1 VARAPQRTDAMAL
14 IAASLAR
21 RLGARSILE
30 SIELTLERGQLC
42 VVIGPNGAGKS
53 TLLRL
58 LAGIDR
64 PDGGGVS
71 LAGSALEGMAPR
83 DRARRIA
90 HLPQATSAHWPLN
103 GRDMVALG
111 RLPHGAGLEA
121 ARAADA
127 TAIATAMARTD
138 TTAFTDRRI
147 DMLSSGERARLA
159 LARVLS
165 TEAEV
170 LLADEPVASL
180 DPAQQLAAMDA
191 LREEAGGGAIV
202 VVVLHDLALVSRYA
216 DRVIVLAGGRIV
228 GDGPPDAALAPE
240 TLERV
245 YGARFEMARIPVAVS
260 DPSRAG

>member
-1 VARAPQRTDAMAL
+1 MAL
-14 IAASLAR
+14 IANGLNRHHGTR
-21 RLGARSILE
+21 RALE
-30 SIELTLERGQLC
+30 GIDLTLEPGRLC

-64 PDGGGVS
+64 PDSGAVRLG
-71 LAGSALEGMAPR
+71 GSALEDMAPR
-83 DRARRIA
+83 QRARHIA
-90 HLPQATSAHWPLN
+90 HLPQATTAHWPLN

-111 RLPHGAGLEA
+111 RLPHGAGLENPGA
-121 ARAADA
+121 SDSV
-127 TAIATAMARTD
+127 AITRAMARTD
-138 TTAFTDRRI
+138 TATFGDRRI

-159 LARVLS
+159 LARVLA

-191 LREEAGGGAIV
+191 LREEAARGVIV

-216 DRVIVLAGGRIV
+216 DRVVVLAGGRIV
-228 GDGPPDAALAPE
+228 GDGPPATALAPDV
-240 TLERV
+240 LRQV
-245 YGARFEMARIPVAVS
+245 YGARFEMASIPVAVS
-260 DPSRAG
+260 DRSPAG

>member
-1 VARAPQRTDAMAL
+1 MAL

-21 RLGARSILE
+21 RLGARAILE
-30 SIELTLERGQLC
+30 DIDLTLESGRLC

-64 PDGGGVS
+64 PDGGDVS
-71 LAGSALEGMAPR
+71 LGGATLESMAPR
-83 DRARRIA
+83 ERARRIA
-90 HLPQATSAHWPLN
+90 HLPQATAAHWPLN

-111 RLPHGAGLEA
+111 RLPHGARLEA
-121 ARAADA
+121 PGAADV
-127 TAIATAMARTD
+127 TAIAKAMARTD
-138 TTAFTDRRI
+138 TAAFTDRRI
-147 DMLSSGERARLA
+147 DALSAGERARLA
-159 LARVLS
+159 LARVLA

-191 LREEAGGGAIV
+191 LRAEAARGAVV

-216 DRVIVLAGGRIV
+216 DRVVVLAGGRIV
-228 GDGPPDAALAPE
+228 GDGPPAAALAPDV
-240 TLERV
+240 LERV
-245 YGARFEMARIPVAVS
+245 YGARFEMASIPVAVS
-260 DPSRAG
+260 DRSPAG

>member
-1 VARAPQRTDAMAL
+1 MARAAQRADAMAL
-14 IAASLAR
+14 IAAALTR
-21 RLGARSILE
+21 RLGARIVLE
-30 SIELTLERGQLC
+30 GVELTLEPGRLC
-42 VVIGPNGAGKS
+42 AVIGPNGAGKS

-64 PDGGGVS
+64 PDAGGVS
-71 LAGSALEGMAPR
+71 LGGRALENMAPR
-83 DRARRIA
+83 ERARRIA
-90 HLPQATSAHWPLN
+90 HLPQETAAHWPLT

-121 ARAADA
+121 LGAADA
-127 TAIATAMARTD
+127 AAIARAMTRTD
-138 TTAFTDRRI
+138 TAAFADRRI
-147 DMLSSGERARLA
+147 DMLSAGERARLA
-159 LARVLS
+159 LARALA

-191 LREEAGGGAIV
+191 LRDEAARGAIV

-216 DRVIVLAGGRIV
+216 DRVVVLAGGQIV
-228 GDGPPDAALAPE
+228 GDGPPTAALAPE
-240 TLERV
+240 VLERV
-245 YGARFEMARIPVAVS
+245 YGARFEMASIPVAVS

>member
-1 VARAPQRTDAMAL
+1 MAL
-14 IAASLAR
+14 IAR
-21 RLGARSILE
+21 GLGRHFGTRTILE
-30 SIELTLERGQLC
+30 GIELTLEPGHLC

-64 PDGGGVS
+64 PDSGALS
-71 LAGSALEGMAPR
+71 LGGSALESMAPR
-83 DRARRIA
+83 ERARRIA
-90 HLPQATSAHWPLN
+90 HLPQATAAHWPLN

-111 RLPHGAGLEA
+111 RLPYGAGLEA
-121 ARAADA
+121 PGAAD
-127 TAIATAMARTD
+127 TMAITRAMARTD
-138 TTAFTDRRI
+138 TAAFAARRI

-159 LARVLS
+159 LARVLA

-191 LREEAGGGAIV
+191 LREEARRGVIT

-216 DRVIVLAGGRIV
+216 DRIVVLSGGRIV
-228 GDGPPDAALAPE
+228 GDGPPAAALAPDM
-240 TLERV
+240 LRQV
-245 YGARFEMARIPVAVS
+245 YGARFEMASIPVAVS
-260 DPSRAG
+260 DRSPSG

>member
-1 VARAPQRTDAMAL
+1 MAL
-14 IAASLAR
+14 IASGLSR
-21 RLGARSILE
+21 RVGARTILE
-30 SIELTLERGQLC
+30 GIELTLEPGQLC

-64 PDGGGVS
+64 PDGGAVS
-71 LAGSALEGMAPR
+71 LGGAALENLAPR

-90 HLPQATSAHWPLN
+90 HLPQATAAHWPLN

-111 RLPHGAGLEA
+111 RLPHGAGLETLG
-121 ARAADA
+121 AAD
-127 TAIATAMARTD
+127 TQAIAQAMARTD
-138 TTAFTDRRI
+138 TTAFADRRI

-159 LARVLS
+159 LARVLA
-165 TEAEV
+165 TEAGV

-191 LREEAGGGAIV
+191 LREEAWRGVIV

-216 DRVIVLAGGRIV
+216 DRVVVLAHGRIV
-228 GDGPPDAALAPE
+228 GDGPPAAALAPE
-240 TLERV
+240 TLQQV
-245 YGARFEMARIPVAVS
+245 YGARFEMASIPVAVS
-260 DPSRAG
+260 DRSPSG

>member
-1 VARAPQRTDAMAL
+1 MAL

-21 RLGARSILE
+21 RLGGHTVLDGIA
-30 SIELTLERGQLC
+30 LTLEPGRLC

-64 PDGGGVS
+64 PDGGGVI
-71 LAGSALEGMAPR
+71 LGGAALENMAPR
-83 DRARRIA
+83 ERARRIA
-90 HLPQATSAHWPLN
+90 HLPQTIAAHWPLN

-111 RLPHGAGLEA
+111 RLPHGARLEA
-121 ARAADA
+121 PAAADA
-127 TAIATAMARTD
+127 MAIATAMSRTD
-138 TTAFTDRRI
+138 TAAFSDRRI
-147 DMLSSGERARLA
+147 DMLSAGERARLA
-159 LARVLS
+159 LARVLA

-191 LREEAGGGAIV
+191 LRAEATRGAIV

-216 DRVIVLAGGRIV
+216 DRVVVLAGGRIV
-228 GDGPPDAALAPE
+228 GDGRPSAALAPDM
-240 TLERV
+240 LERV
-245 YGARFEMARIPVAVS
+245 YGARFEMALIPVAVS
-260 DPSRAG
+260 DRSRAG

>member
-1 VARAPQRTDAMAL
+1 MARAAQRADAMAL

-21 RLGARSILE
+21 RLGARTVLE
-30 SIELTLERGQLC
+30 GVELALEPGRLC
-42 VVIGPNGAGKS
+42 AVIGPNGAGKS

-71 LAGSALEGMAPR
+71 LGGRALESMVPR
-83 DRARRIA
+83 ERARRIA
-90 HLPQATSAHWPLN
+90 HLPQSTDAHWPLT

-121 ARAADA
+121 LGAADA
-127 TAIATAMARTD
+127 TAIARAMARTD
-138 TTAFTDRRI
+138 TVAFAHRRI
-147 DMLSSGERARLA
+147 DMLSAGERARLA
-159 LARVLS
+159 LARALA

-191 LREEAGGGAIV
+191 LRAEATRGAIV
-202 VVVLHDLALVSRYA
+202 GVVLHDLALVSRYA
-216 DRVIVLAGGRIV
+216 DRVVVLAGGRV
-228 GDGPPDAALAPE
+228 AGDGPPMAALGPDV
-240 TLERV
+240 LERV
-245 YGARFEMARIPVAVS
+245 YGARFEMASIPVAVS
-260 DPSRAG
+260 DPNRAG